1 MRGGPKQQR
10 VLLDSTERFEE
21 RRAAARAAGRQQ
33 QQDLS
38 VTSAASQPS
47 GDGPEACPRSC
58 PGPWN
63 ASESIRAQE
72 AGGRGGKALRSNST
86 IFPSYIG
93 GRAERA
99 RDLNIHGPGT
109 KFKLRPCCRCN
120 HLIRACCRCNRLDV
134 MCFYRQKVIHKNG
147 MNTAADRWL
156 RASTRLNPSCIRGN
170 RGRAVFLDRISRDR
184 RRQSPT
190 PHRPCPSNPVRPVRQ
205 DLQVRLVWLYRK
217 AERPDLRSGPSPGQ
231 PWLDLWSGG
240 KKRA

>member
-1 MRGGPKQQR
+1 MKKDEQRLEQR
-10 VLLDSTERFEE
+10 VVSSSKTYQSLRPHPSRPATA
-21 RRAAARAAGRQQ
+21 RRRVRAPARAPAVGFAH
-33 QQDLS
+33 D
-38 VTSAASQPS
+38 T
-47 GDGPEACPRSC
+47 RS
-58 PGPWN
+58 PATHWN